1 MICYASPLELPVDCF
16 YYKTLCTQ
24 NGRMISSLKKNQRQR
39 WLPLAQEVTKFQVIW
54 RLREYS
60 GKIPVYTC
68 FIYLLFPVILFIL
81 RKRSVWLDVPLACA
95 FFFSW
100 TWIGKSGK
108 STKNS
113 GFFGYRLKLSAFASL
128 TENVM
133 TLEVT
138 IEHFY
143 YGMLKKVDE

>member
-1 MICYASPLELPVDCF
+1 MCAVWMVGWL
-16 YYKTLCTQ
+16 
-24 NGRMISSLKKNQRQR
+24 SSLKKKQRQR
-39 WLPLAQEVTKFQVIW
+39 WLPLAQEVIKFQVIW
-54 RLREYS
+54 RLGEYS
-60 GKIPVYTC
+60 GEISLYTC
-68 FIYLLFPVILFIL
+68 FIYLLLPVILFIL
-81 RKRSVWLDVPLACA
+81 KIGGVWPPKCSFGLCL
-95 FFFSW
+95 FFSW

-108 STKNS
+108 STRSS
-113 GFFGYRLKLSAFASL
+113 GFFFGYSLKLSAFASL